1 MHNPPVAGVIYG
13 MSHHPYQLEERE
25 KIDEARG
32 DFEKAGVWLRF
43 LQSDR
48 GKPVDDGGKMEILR
62 LIWWFD
68 MSLSMRMGW
77 WSVVFQLN
85 LHGGP
90 SQLDSNIDS
99 QCMCS
104 FLRSIANA
112 LIPAWEWECFR
123 SWSDC
128 FWLVVWNIFYDFPFS
143 WAYNHPK
150 WRTP

>member
-48 GKPVDDGGKMEILR
+48 GKPLDDGGKMEILR

-77 WSVVFQLN
+77 WSLVFQLN

-90 SQLDSNIDS
+90 SQLDSNINS

-104 FLRSIANA
+104 FFKINCKCINTCLGVGVFSKFIRLFLAGGLEHLLWLSIQ
-112 LIPAWEWECFR
+112 LGI
-123 SWSDC
+123 
-128 FWLVVWNIFYDFPFS
+128 
-143 WAYNHPK
+143 
-150 WRTP
+150 